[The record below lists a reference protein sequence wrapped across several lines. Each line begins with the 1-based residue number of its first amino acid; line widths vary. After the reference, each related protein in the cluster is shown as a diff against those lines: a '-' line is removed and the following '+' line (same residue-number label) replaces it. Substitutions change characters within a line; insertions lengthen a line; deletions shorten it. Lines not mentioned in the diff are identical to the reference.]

1 MHGLEEGFDAGSA
14 YGMLFGAFN
23 VYRELRGAGVFFH
36 TEVSLVSPLCTGMH
50 ARRVVVSGEPVNTSK
65 RGRAPYTEEGFQLK
79 LSLRRSRTRFSK
91 DRDVMMH
98 ARPSRSDQVHNP
110 IGRLGFKVDGGENTR
125 FGGCSQVQY
134 SKMLPVDMDPT
145 K

>member
-1 MHGLEEGFDAGSA
+1 M
-14 YGMLFGAFN
+14 
-23 VYRELRGAGVFFH
+23 
-36 TEVSLVSPLCTGMH
+36 CTSIH
-50 ARRVVVSGEPVNTSK
+50 ARRVVVGGEPVNTSNL
-65 RGRAPYTEEGFQLK
+65 GRAPCTEEGPHLYSSHPLLQGLH
-79 LSLRRSRTRFSK
+79 RT
-91 DRDVMMH
+91 VMH

-110 IGRLGFKVDGGENTR
+110 IGRLRFKVDGGQTTR